1 MEKTDRERI
10 RVLVRTLYDF
20 QDMRIRMA
28 NRLKLKKDDS
38 SQKKAEKVLDKDSI
52 PVIREVK
59 EDAQKMEQKLA
70 KAIEAELKELDIW
83 KHFLKDVKGVGPMI
97 TGVIISEYDIYIAT
111 TVSKMWQFTGLNPGM
126 VKGIKIIAASKYN
139 PSMGKIIGELQ
150 GRDGKKLVKVLT
162 DEMVRGDKLT
172 PGFVAPFNKWLR
184 TKMCGVLGSSFLKC
198 GSSYS
203 EIYYNE
209 KTRLENSEQT
219 CGDTEKMWKDEKPG
233 HRHNAAIRKMIK
245 IFLQDLYQAWRT
257 LEGLEVRKPYQ
268 EEYLRKKHIA

>member
-1 MEKTDRERI
+1 MKKTDRERI

-38 SQKKAEKVLDKDSI
+38 SQKRTDMVLDEESI
-52 PVIREVK
+52 PILREVK
-59 EDAQKMEQKLA
+59 DDAKKMEQKLA

-83 KHFLKDVKGVGPMI
+83 KHFLKDIKGIGPLMA
-97 TGVIISEYDIYIAT
+97 GVIVSEYDIYEAS
-111 TVSKMWQFTGLNPGM
+111 TVSKMWQFTGVNPGM
-126 VKGIKIIAASKYN
+126 VRGRKFADGEDDKKII
-139 PSMGKIIGELQ
+139 
-150 GRDGKKLVKVLT
+150 VKT

-172 PGFVAPFNKWLR
+172 PGFLAPFNKWLR
-184 TKMCGVLGSSFLKC
+184 TKMCGVLGASFLKA
-198 GSSYS
+198 SSPYA

-209 KTRLENSEQT
+209 KTRLENSDHICET
-219 CGDTEKMWKDEKPG
+219 TGKMWKDEKKPG

-268 EEYLRKKHIA
+268 EEYLGHKHSA

>member
-1 MEKTDRERI
+1 
-10 RVLVRTLYDF
+10 
-20 QDMRIRMA
+20 MA

-52 PVIREVK
+52 PVLREVK

-139 PSMGKIIGELQ
+139 PSMGKIIGEFQ
-150 GRDGKKLVKVLT
+150 GRDGKKLAKVLT

-184 TKMCGVLGSSFLKC
+184 TKMVGVLASSFIKC
-198 GSSYS
+198 QS
-203 EIYYNE
+203 EYALLYYYPY
-209 KTRLENSEQT
+209 KQRLENSENICFT
-219 CGDTEKMWKDEKPG
+219 TEKAWKEESKG
-233 HRHNAAIRKMIK
+233 HRDNAAKRYMIK
-245 IFLQDLYQAWRT
+245 MFLKDLYVAWRMI
-257 LEGLEVRKPYQ
+257 EGLEVRAPYQ
-268 EEYLRKKHIA
+268 DDYLGHKHSA